1 MAARKRK
8 PLPFTVDRED
18 ARSLLAQVAD
28 GLRTA
33 IVCGHY
39 APGDIVPSS
48 RALATALGV
57 SRIVTEAALSR
68 LADEGFVVPR
78 PRAGTVVRDRGAKQW
93 RGHVVF
99 ICPEGDE
106 NYYETVLASALRNR
120 LSEAGWLFTQ
130 VCIPYTSPDDY
141 DFARLDVAL
150 AQSVDLIVTMSI
162 PQLVARV
169 ARQKVPYAICG
180 GSLKKL
186 PPSAVGVTYTDFALA
201 MPDFAAACRAA
212 GVKEVVG
219 FYYNS
224 SMGDVAALRAA
235 GVRVR
240 KVMVKAD
247 ESQGA
252 LIGAKR
258 AGLEV
263 FSRLIAEGRLPRGT
277 VCFINDDYVASGALM
292 ALACAGLKAPEDIR
306 LVTFANRRL
315 GPVYPRELTRMEFD
329 ARHAG
334 EVLAAAVL
342 EYLRTGVYP
351 SDSVIGPKWVAGETL
366 GAAEAAPSASG

>member
-1 MAARKRK
+1 MEKG
-8 PLPFTVDRED
+8 PSLPFAVNRND
-18 ARSLLAQVAD
+18 ARPLVDQVAD
-28 GLRTA
+28 GLRMA
-33 IVCGHY
+33 IVGGSYC
-39 APGDIVPSS
+39 PGDEIPSS
-48 RALATALGV
+48 RELVPLLGV
-57 SRIVTEAALSR
+57 SRIVTSAAITR
-68 LADEGFVVPR
+68 LAKEGLVLTRHGLR
-78 PRAGTVVRDRGAKQW
+78 PVVRDRGAKQW

-99 ICPEGDE
+99 VTPEGDE

-120 LSEAGWLFTQ
+120 LSEAGYLFTQ

-150 AQSVDLIVTMSI
+150 AQSIDLIVTMSV

-180 GSLKKL
+180 GSLKKM
-186 PPSAVGVTYTDFALA
+186 PSSAVGVTHTDFNLA
-201 MPDFAAACRAA
+201 MGDFAAACKAA

-224 SMGDVAALRAA
+224 SMGDVAALRQA

-252 LIGAKR
+252 LIGAKQ
-258 AGLEV
+258 AGLEI

-351 SDSVIGPKWVAGETL
+351 TSSVVGPKWVAGETL
-366 GAAEAAPSASG
+366 GAAGAAPSASG